1 MISYSIMVVLT
12 LVLLG
17 LCLGSFINAL
27 VWRIHEQDKP
37 VKERKASQ
45 RDLSILKGR
54 SMCTDCGHT
63 LHTKDL
69 IPVLSWLNTYGRCRY
84 CHKRVHW
91 QYPLVELSTT
101 LLLVFSYLNWPY
113 DLSGLGIAV
122 FGAWILILTGLIAL
136 FVYDVR
142 WMLLPNRIIFP
153 LYGLA
158 VVYTA
163 SRALQEGS
171 IDPVLSVVAGV
182 LVGGGIFYVIFQL
195 SKGKWIGGGDVKL
208 GFLLGALVAGPLMAG
223 MYIFIASLLGT
234 VAAGLLILSGKA
246 KSSSKIPFGP
256 FLIVGAVVAL
266 LFGADIGNW
275 YIDVV
280 LGV

>member
-1 MISYSIMVVLT
+1 MVVIA

-17 LCLGSFINAL
+17 LCLGSFVNAL
-27 VWRIHEQDKP
+27 VWRICEQSKP

-45 RDLSILKGR
+45 KDLSIFKGR
-54 SMCTDCGHT
+54 SMCADCGHT
-63 LHTKDL
+63 LHTRDL
-69 IPVLSWLNTYGRCRY
+69 IPVLSWLNSYGRCRY
-84 CHKRVHW
+84 CHKRIHW

-101 LLLVFSYLNWPY
+101 LLLVFSYLHWPY
-113 DLSGLGIAV
+113 GLSGWGIAV

-158 VVYTA
+158 AIYTVL
-163 SRALQEGS
+163 RALQDGS
-171 IDPVLSVVAGV
+171 FEPVLGALLGV
-182 LVGGGIFYVIFQL
+182 LIGGGIFYLIFQV
-195 SKGKWIGGGDVKL
+195 SKGKGIGGGDVKL
-208 GFLLGALVAGPLMAG
+208 GFLLGALVAGPLLAG
-223 MYIFIASLLGT
+223 MYIFVASLLGSVT
-234 VAAGLLILSGKA
+234 AALLILSGKA
-246 KSSSKIPFGP
+246 KASSRIPFGP
-256 FLIVGAVVAL
+256 FLIIGAVVTL

-275 YIDVV
+275 YVDAV